1 MSKLRHTGKPKDT
14 WTRLK
19 TRARLLDTG
28 RCKASAA
35 CLEGR
40 QDAKTRAEIQGRS
53 RRRRRGGAAK
63 GEGRRGPG
71 HRDDGDKAAF
81 INIMGPTERGVV

>member
-40 QDAKTRAEIQGRS
+40 RDAKTRAEIQGRS
-53 RRRRRGGAAK
+53 RRRRRGG
-63 GEGRRGPG
+63 GQPR
-71 HRDDGDKAAF
+71 
-81 INIMGPTERGVV
+81 ERADEAQGTGTTVTKQLS